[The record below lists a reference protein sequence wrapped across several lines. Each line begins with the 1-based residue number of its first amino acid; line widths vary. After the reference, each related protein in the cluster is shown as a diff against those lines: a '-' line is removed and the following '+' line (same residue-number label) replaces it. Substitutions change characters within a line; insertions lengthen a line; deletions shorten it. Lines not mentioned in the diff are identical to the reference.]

1 MYNQEVKSWLKIIA
15 MSQATTNLLMQITP
29 RILRTLRTP
38 RILRTLR
45 TPRTPRTLRI
55 PRILRTPRILRI
67 PRILRRT
74 PIQETKTEQRTAEQE
89 THRMSLL
96 PTAKT
101 LLKTTHP
108 QSTTINY
115 N

>member
-15 MSQATTNLLMQITP
+15 MSQATTNPLMQITP

-45 TPRTPRTLRI
+45 TLRTPRT
-55 PRILRTPRILRI
+55 LRI

>member
-15 MSQATTNLLMQITP
+15 MSQATTNPLMQITP

-45 TPRTPRTLRI
+45 TPRTLRI
-55 PRILRTPRILRI
+55 PRIL
-67 PRILRRT
+67 RILRRT

>member
-15 MSQATTNLLMQITP
+15 MSQATTNPLMQITP

-38 RILRTLR
+38 RILRT
-45 TPRTPRTLRI
+45 PRTLRI
-55 PRILRTPRILRI
+55 PRILRTPRIL
-67 PRILRRT
+67 RILRRT